1 MVGITPE
8 GSWKVLGNWWNLCSY
23 QMVRAEAARDS
34 SEPLPRGSTEPK
46 WVRVWRWQEN
56 IKGKRVTGGP
66 DVTRGNETLKKGDGE
81 EQLYKDTRG
90 NCPWHEEDFFKVNAG
105 RGILHQGLSSLLP
118 GWADSKILFK
128 DYAVLSCMW
137 WFILLTPALGK

>member
-8 GSWKVLGNWWNLCSY
+8 GSWKVLGNWWSLCSY
-23 QMVRAEAARDS
+23 QLVRAEAARDS

-81 EQLYKDTRG
+81 EQLYKA
-90 NCPWHEEDFFKVNAG
+90 HEGTALGMKTDFFKVNAG
-105 RGILHQGLSSLLP
+105 RGFCTRGFPLCCLGGLTVKFYLKTMQSLAACGGSS
-118 GWADSKILFK
+118 F
-128 DYAVLSCMW
+128 
-137 WFILLTPALGK
+137 